1 MTNSQL
7 TTLKFIKH
15 YLTEAGVTVA
25 VGYVTNEKHFLS
37 EALKT
42 TEKLI
47 REAEY
52 ELWSA
57 T

>member
-15 YLTEAGVTVA
+15 CLIEAGVTLD
-25 VGYVTNEKHFLS
+25 VGYAVYEDHCLSKALETTN
-37 EALKT
+37 
-42 TEKLI
+42 KLI

-52 ELWSA
+52 KLWS
-57 T
+57 TT